1 MENLWYNKNELR
13 IYYGQ
18 LSLSKLKYFS
28 RKCCEIYLHAIL
40 LTFDAQPPPKGH
52 EVTQRTYNTH
62 MFMFT
67 IQTYTQIPNKN
78 TKPLS
83 NMQAV
88 NIKRGHLGPNNNAFS
103 LYPTTVKVHAE
114 DNIKFYTFSLCG
126 PTLYPRILEFHRFV
140 VGIHEHYNQTCR
152 FSPSIVD
159 VERIF

>member
-18 LSLSKLKYFS
+18 LSLGKLKYFS

-114 DNIKFYTFSLCG
+114 LRQYKVLHIFTVW
-126 PTLYPRILEFHRFV
+126 PYPLPQDSRISQ
-140 VGIHEHYNQTCR
+140 ICCR
-152 FSPSIVD
+152 DS
-159 VERIF
+159 